1 MGELIDLGGAATA
14 ANARGYLATPEKGAG
29 PGLVVIQEYWGLVP
43 HIEELCDRF
52 AGQGFSAL
60 APDLLRGATADEPD
74 EADKLMMALNLQQ
87 AAADMGSA
95 VDYLRSSPAVRGD
108 GIGVVGFCMGG
119 GLALMLAAQRPAD
132 IDACVAFYGLIPWE
146 SASPDWT
153 TLDAPVQG
161 HFGEDDDFFS
171 PEKMRDLQASLD
183 RADKT
188 TDFHL
193 YAGAGHAFFNDTRPE
208 AYDESAAALAWT
220 RTLEFLRAK
229 LG

>member
-1 MGELIDLGGAATA
+1 MGELIDLGGGE
-14 ANARGYLATPEKGAG
+14 RGYLATPEVGAG

-43 HIEELCDRF
+43 HIEDLCDRF
-52 AGQGFSAL
+52 AAEGFTAL
-60 APDLLRGATADEPD
+60 APDLFRGATASEPD
-74 EADKLMMALNLQQ
+74 EAGKLMMALNLEQ
-87 AAADMGSA
+87 AVGDMGAA
-95 VDYLRSSPAVRGD
+95 VEHLRASPAVRGD
-108 GIGVVGFCMGG
+108 GLGVVGFCMGG

-146 SASPDWT
+146 SAHPDWT
-153 TLDAPVQG
+153 KLDGPVQG
-161 HFGEDDDFFS
+161 HFGEDDELFS
-171 PEKMRDLQASLD
+171 PDRMRELEATLD
-183 RADKT
+183 RAGKE

-208 AYDESAAALAWT
+208 AYDDTAAHLAWT